1 MNTNILHVENK
12 SGKKNVMRQ
21 RQWHNWG
28 KRKLSKYGDETYFP
42 QEETK
47 RTEKTKVINNLPRD
61 TKWRT
66 KTTVTNTWNKTTPQ
80 NPKGYH
86 ES

>member
-1 MNTNILHVENK
+1 
-12 SGKKNVMRQ
+12 MRQ

-28 KRKLSKYGDETYFP
+28 KRKLSKYGDGTYFP

-66 KTTVTNTWNKTTPQ
+66 KTTVTR
-80 NPKGYH
+80 
-86 ES
+86 